1 MHVIKISLF
10 SLAALLLISGCAS
23 QGMKRFGYDILSNY
37 ECSTTNRC
45 SNFTNAHTYQTMY
58 KTQCLGGNA
67 LPGCEQA
74 PPLNYDDYIGE
85 RQEALEGIKV
95 NR

>member
-1 MHVIKISLF
+1 
-10 SLAALLLISGCAS
+10 
-23 QGMKRFGYDILSNY
+23 
-37 ECSTTNRC
+37 
-45 SNFTNAHTYQTMY
+45 MY